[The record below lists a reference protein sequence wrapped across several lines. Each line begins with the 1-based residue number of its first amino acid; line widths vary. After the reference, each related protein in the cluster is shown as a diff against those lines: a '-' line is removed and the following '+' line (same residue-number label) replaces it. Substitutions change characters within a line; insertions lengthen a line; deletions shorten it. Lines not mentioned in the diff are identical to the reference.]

1 MISRVKRALFINYSA
16 LLTIYAFNCY
26 FLHNPRLYYGGKMT
40 NNHYNDRDNNYHYN
54 YDNNENNYDYDNYSY
69 DDNNYEYNDNE
80 INNDYGHQGNY
91 HNPYNNI
98 NSEYYYN
105 ANNDRTANIPIESRV
120 DIIAPIKFAFNR
132 MFKNFGIWLIAPIA
146 VYIIAIVLIF
156 AVFFGAFFTAGLRD
170 EFSVVAAVS
179 TIAVT
184 AIVALIAAVLFI
196 PYYNHTIRE
205 LDKEHVSQKYSIRDI
220 FKDVPWKNSI
230 LLWVILCAVFSI
242 ISVIVIGLMF
252 AVTDGLSSFGFLPI
266 LLVGLLGLS
275 MFLITPF
282 LSVMQFYVYDKNCS
296 PMEAISSAIRDVKN
310 NYLRTMATLLI
321 LIVSMTIIG
330 AIPVIGLVVSFIT
343 APLQAL
349 TTAHLYRQVSGGY
362 APVE

>member
-1 MISRVKRALFINYSA
+1 
-16 LLTIYAFNCY
+16 
-26 FLHNPRLYYGGKMT
+26 MT
-40 NNHYNDRDNNYHYN
+40 NNYYNDRDNDYHYN
-54 YDNNENNYDYDNYSY
+54 HDNNENSYDFDNYSY
-69 DDNNYEYNDNE
+69 DDNEYEYNDNE
-80 INNDYGHQGNY
+80 LNDNYGYQGNY
-91 HNPYNNI
+91 QNPYNNI

-120 DIIAPIKFAFNR
+120 DILAPIKFAFNR
-132 MFKNFGIWLIAPIA
+132 MFKNFGIWIIAPLV
-146 VYIIAIVLIF
+146 VYITFIIFIF
-156 AVFFGAFFTAGLRD
+156 AAFFGAFFTAGMKD
-170 EFSVVAAVS
+170 EFSVVASIS
-179 TIAVT
+179 TIAII
-184 AIVALIAAVLFI
+184 AITTLILVLLFI

-205 LDKEHVSQKYSIRDI
+205 LDKDKVSQKYSIKDI

-230 LLWVILCAVFSI
+230 LLWVILCVVFSI
-242 ISVIVIGLMF
+242 VSAVAIGITF
-252 AVTDGLSSFGFLPI
+252 FITDGLSSFGFLPI

-282 LSVMQFYVYDKNCS
+282 LSIMQFYVYDKNCS

-321 LIVSMTIIG
+321 LTVSMTIIG
-330 AIPVIGLVVSFIT
+330 AIPVIGLLVSFIT